1 MKVKAYFVAIL
12 GSVLFFSSLGIW
24 SISEAQKKPD
34 KKEGKG
40 DAVRVIEETGPLG
53 HKTIGIDESS
63 IVQDPSKELLLT
75 YSALMTWQYDT
86 KSNPPPPGGIKKL
99 DGRKVRIT
107 GFMFPLQEGTSI
119 QNFCLLRT
127 TQTCCY
133 GPRPQYNQYIFVEMA
148 KPTAFHRLDPV
159 TCVGK
164 LKVEPTP
171 EEGFIYRMEG
181 EICESV
187 SAKEN

>member
-1 MKVKAYFVAIL
+1 MKAKCLIVMALSLTLIWLIQGLGGPSQAEQAGEKRVITKGKVKI
-12 GSVLFFSSLGIW
+12 
-24 SISEAQKKPD
+24 
-34 KKEGKG
+34 
-40 DAVRVIEETGPLG
+40 IEEKGPAG

-63 IVQDPSKELLLT
+63 LEQDAGKELPLAFST
-75 YSALMTWQYDT
+75 LMTWEYER
-86 KSNPPPPGGIKKL
+86 KKNPPPPENVKKL

-107 GFMFPLQEGTSI
+107 GFMFPLQEGSNI

-148 KPTAFHRLDPV
+148 KPTPFRRLDPV

-171 EEGFIYRMEG
+171 EEGYIYRMEG
-181 EICESV
+181 DLCETPTEKGS
-187 SAKEN
+187 